1 MKKLVVLCSLLATVC
16 LAAAEVKPA
25 APAAPAAA
33 PTAAPAAV
41 APAAQEW
48 DILQFGF
55 APEYPTYQN
64 DVAVYGFRI
73 GAPLCG
79 GSAPVTGVEG
89 AVLGTSSNQ
98 INGVQ
103 FGLCAAIANE
113 VTGLQGSFYNEAKN
127 VNGVQLGIINVTKG
141 KGLQLGL
148 VNFTDG
154 GMLPWCVLF
163 NYKF

>member
-1 MKKLVVLCSLLATVC
+1 MKKIVALCSLMAAVC

-25 APAAPAAA
+25 APAPAPATPATAA
-33 PTAAPAAV
+33 PTV
-41 APAAQEW
+41 QEW
-48 DILQFGF
+48 DFVQLGF
-55 APEYPTYQN
+55 APEYPSYQN

-89 AVLGTSSNQ
+89 AVLGTSSNK

-113 VTGLQGSFYNEAKN
+113 INGLQGSFYNEAKE
-127 VNGVQLGIINVTKG
+127 VNGVQLGIINTSKG
-141 KGLQLGL
+141 KTFQIGLI
-148 VNFTDG
+148 NFTDN